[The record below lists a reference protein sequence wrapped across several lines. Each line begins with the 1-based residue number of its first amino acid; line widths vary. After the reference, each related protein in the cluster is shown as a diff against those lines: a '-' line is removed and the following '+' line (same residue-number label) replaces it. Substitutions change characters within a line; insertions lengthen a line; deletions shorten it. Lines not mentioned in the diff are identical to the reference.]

1 MTTKKSDRLDR
12 TEELLRRVHAARE
25 VPEVDMGAVRAIMA
39 RIDELPAYRRRDSI
53 QASWERLSRVFYPF
67 AAASAVAAG
76 VCAVWSLSLEQ
87 GLDWLLLRTVL
98 ADPTGLSALRLA
110 GL

>member
-1 MTTKKSDRLDR
+1 MTTKRNDQADRLAC
-12 TEELLRRVHAARE
+12 LRRAHADRP
-25 VPEVDMGAVRAIMA
+25 VPGVNERAVRAIMA
-39 RIDELPAYRRRDSI
+39 RIDELPAYRRKEPFHI
-53 QASWERLSRVFYPF
+53 PWERLSRVFYPF

>member
-1 MTTKKSDRLDR
+1 MTTKRNDQADRLAY
-12 TEELLRRVHAARE
+12 LRRAHADRP
-25 VPEVDMGAVRAIMA
+25 VPGVDDRAVRAIMA
-39 RIDELPAYRRRDSI
+39 RIDELPAYRRKEAI
-53 QASWERLSRVFYPF
+53 PTPWERLSRVFYPF